1 MGRGDP
7 PQLPGYEMIDSNRTP
22 GTGSSGGQLFLLNP
36 LPGMP
41 ARAVTPHNSAA
52 YGMSTNGFVC
62 GSVEMVGPVGTIYQ
76 TVKRPTIWARSGT
89 NGPGGSTMGMIAFF
103 LPHAFDK
110 GIHSELRGISHDQR
124 KNPIGQVVTNSN
136 PLTISYRIT
145 AVGYADTDAIKSGSI
160 YISKSPHAIIAVI
173 SPDAYDYYLQTDWYV
188 NDLNDATL
196 VKGLGNR
203 VLTDAIA
210 INQTGYILTKTND
223 GNTYL
228 LVPLVY

>member
-1 MGRGDP
+1 MNNLTP
-7 PQLPGYEMIDSNRTP
+7 PDS
-22 GTGSSGGQLFLLNP
+22 GQASARVLLTMDETSTNS
-36 LPGMP
+36 
-41 ARAVTPHNSAA
+41 VTPHNSAA
-52 YGMSTNGFVC
+52 YGMNTNGFVC
-62 GSVEMVGPVGTIYQ
+62 GSVKVVGNVKGIYQ
-76 TVKRPTIWARSGT
+76 TVKRSTIWARSGT
-89 NGPGGSTMGMIAFF
+89 DAPGGTTKGMISFTLPDAFF
-103 LPHAFDK
+103 N
-110 GIHSELRGISHDQR
+110 GVHSELRGILHDQR
-124 KNPIGQVVTNSN
+124 KNPIGQIVTNSN
-136 PLTISYRIT
+136 PIAISYRIT

-160 YISKSPHAIIAVI
+160 YFGKSPHAIIAVI

-210 INQTGYILTKTND
+210 INQTGYILTKAND